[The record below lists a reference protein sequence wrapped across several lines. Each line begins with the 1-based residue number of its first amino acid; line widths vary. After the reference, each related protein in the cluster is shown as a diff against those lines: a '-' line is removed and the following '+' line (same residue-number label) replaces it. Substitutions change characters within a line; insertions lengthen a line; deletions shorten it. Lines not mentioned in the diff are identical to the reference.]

1 MYPLQYGK
9 QIPVTHKGRFL
20 TEEFQL
26 IAVEGV
32 VELERGHCA
41 ALDDVTGG
49 CGACRRAAP
58 LAEGLPRTSQGGSG
72 RHRLRGASTLGV
84 PMSRG
89 RKRMAL

>member
-1 MYPLQYGK
+1 M
-9 QIPVTHKGRFL
+9 
-20 TEEFQL
+20 
-26 IAVEGV
+26 
-32 VELERGHCA
+32 ELERGHCA

-58 LAEGLPRTSQGGSG
+58 LAEGLPRTSQRRTSQRGSG

-89 RKRMAL
+89 RKRTAL